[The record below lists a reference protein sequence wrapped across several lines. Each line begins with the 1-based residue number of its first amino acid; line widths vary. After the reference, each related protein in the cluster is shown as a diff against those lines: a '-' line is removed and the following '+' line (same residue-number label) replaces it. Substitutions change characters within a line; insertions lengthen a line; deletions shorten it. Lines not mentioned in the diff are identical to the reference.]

1 MKTTATYDTDT
12 DEFVIHTPD
21 PTARKYWITNGAV
34 HAHYCVVFA
43 RLIIHGED
51 EGIHGFLVRIRDEKL
66 KMMPGVTVWDM
77 GHKIGCNGVIMGLLA
92 LTSSDPPA
100 QPCLTSQV
108 DEHGKFSSSVKSK
121 RGRFLK
127 LADQLLSGRLCI
139 ASMCLGGTKIALV
152 NAIRYASS
160 RLAVGPTGKSDT
172 PIMDFQL
179 QQRAIIPLLT
189 RTFALNFALNYAKDR
204 FATQGEKDHMEVLM
218 LCCIMKTLISWHNEE
233 TATTCRERCGGQGYL
248 SANRLGESI
257 WGACTSPQGH
267 NRSMQ
272 KQKLKWGRK
281 TMKDVAI
288 NCLPG
293 VASSCG
299 RRPSSDIES
308 DVQLKLLELENAF
321 ARRARQSLQ
330 SAKKKGESLYDTWM
344 MQGDYSGARQAYAG
358 ALSWSD
364 VWQSKM
370 PAKSS
375 FAVLTQIRASL
386 RLMQS
391 KRTSGGCTRV
401 MTQTGRRLEEFSQH
415 LPRYCATCTGA
426 ASH

>member
-1 MKTTATYDTDT
+1 MASFAQTTNAAFDIAQMTNLLEHDNRETRSALKELFKDPLFTPRYAITLPEERELALARLKAICADESISVRDFIHNPHRIFSVHETVGMMDGSVATKMTVQFNLFGGTVLKLGTAHHHEGLLDAIDSLDSIGCFGLTELGYGNNAVEMKTTATYDTET

-77 GHKIGCNGVIMGLLA
+77 GHKIGCNGVDNGSIGFDQVRIPRLNMLN
-92 LTSSDPPA
+92 T
-100 QPCLTSQV
+100 TSQV
-108 DEHGKFSSSVKSK
+108 DDNGKFSSSVKSK

-204 FATQGEKDHMEVLM
+204 FATQGEKDHMEVNAL
-218 LCCIMKTLISWHNEE
+218 LYHENT
-233 TATTCRERCGGQGYL
+233 
-248 SANRLGESI
+248 
-257 WGACTSPQGH
+257 
-267 NRSMQ
+267 
-272 KQKLKWGRK
+272 
-281 TMKDVAI
+281 D
-288 NCLPG
+288 
-293 VASSCG
+293 
-299 RRPSSDIES
+299 
-308 DVQLKLLELENAF
+308 QLA
-321 ARRARQSLQ
+321 
-330 SAKKKGESLYDTWM
+330 
-344 MQGDYSGARQAYAG
+344 
-358 ALSWSD
+358 
-364 VWQSKM
+364 
-370 PAKSS
+370 
-375 FAVLTQIRASL
+375 
-386 RLMQS
+386 
-391 KRTSGGCTRV
+391 
-401 MTQTGRRLEEFSQH
+401 
-415 LPRYCATCTGA
+415 
-426 ASH
+426 